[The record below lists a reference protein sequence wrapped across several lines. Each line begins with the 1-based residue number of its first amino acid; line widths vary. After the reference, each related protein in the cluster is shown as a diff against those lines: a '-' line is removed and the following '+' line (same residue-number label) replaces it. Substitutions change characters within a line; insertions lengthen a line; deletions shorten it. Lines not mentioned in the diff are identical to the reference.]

1 MFNIY
6 TADFQGLEDRADKY
20 IKDINDLDEESHE
33 LFLEQSAYS
42 PFEFKW
48 RMARLETY
56 VWELT
61 GKLHRLNEM
70 TIQKEGHGLPDYVTE
85 HLVDRMTGSPTYD
98 KCIVCGK
105 DIADGHGSKDT
116 YYGNDKDSCN
126 DMLIK

>member
-6 TADFQGLEDRADKY
+6 TDDVQGLEDRADKY
-20 IKDINDLDEESHE
+20 IKEIDDLDEESHE

-56 VWELT
+56 VWETT
-61 GKLHRLNEM
+61 GKLHHLNEVAV
-70 TIQKEGHGLPDYVTE
+70 KNAGHDLPAYITAY
-85 HLVDRMTGSPTYD
+85 LVDRMTGSPTYD

-105 DIADGHGSKDT
+105 DIADGHGNKDT

-126 DMLIK
+126 DMLIE

>member
-6 TADFQGLEDRADKY
+6 TDDVQGLEDRADKY
-20 IKDINDLDEESHE
+20 IKEIDDLDEESHE

-56 VWELT
+56 VWEKT
-61 GKLHRLNEM
+61 GKLHHLNEVAV
-70 TIQKEGHGLPDYVTE
+70 KNAGHDLPEYITAY
-85 HLVDRMTGSPTYD
+85 LVDRMTGSPTYD

-126 DMLIK
+126 DMLIE

>member
-6 TADFQGLEDRADKY
+6 TADVQGLEDRADKY

-33 LFLEQSAYS
+33 IFLEQSAYS

-48 RMARLETY
+48 RMARLESK

-70 TIQKEGHGLPDYVTE
+70 TVTHTGHGLPEYVTCY
-85 HLVDRMTGSPTYD
+85 LVDRMVGSPTYD
-98 KCIVCGK
+98 KCIVCGR
-105 DIADGHGSKDT
+105 DIEDGHHEIDHNPLHGHQFYS
-116 YYGNDKDSCN
+116 
-126 DMLIK
+126 